1 MMSYELYEQT
11 ELLCSGRFVK
21 QEQWERWRAKRKLV
35 TWSKH
40 RGRFCWGIT
49 PRKKNFETV
58 YEKYCNI
65 VKVKVTFY
73 IAYCYE
79 TIIFQYAIVTNRAGV
94 QLRGFWVGKWFPC
107 NAVRIMRY

>member
-1 MMSYELYEQT
+1 MGTLASQAEIGDLVQAPGT
-11 ELLCSGRFVK
+11 LLLEVSPLG
-21 QEQWERWRAKRKLV
+21 
-35 TWSKH
+35 
-40 RGRFCWGIT
+40 
-49 PRKKNFETV
+49 KNCETV

-65 VKVKVTFY
+65 VKVKVNFC